1 MRKSCKERG
10 RSGVWSPV
18 VTPVLPAERVPM
30 RRVMAVDQTAVEGE
44 HLEHDDFVALY
55 EASFDEMVRLAFL
68 LVGSQEIARD
78 VVQDSFVKLHR
89 AWVRADNPHAYLRR
103 IVVNECT
110 THHRRRFRH
119 LRVQSMLVAT
129 DSINDQPDEI
139 SDALAALPERQRAAI
154 VLRYWHDCSENE
166 IAAILDCRPGT
177 VGSLLHRGIAE
188 LRRVIEP

>member
-1 MRKSCKERG
+1 
-10 RSGVWSPV
+10 V
-18 VTPVLPAERVPM
+18 VSPVLPIERVPM
-30 RRVMAVDQTAVEGE
+30 RRVVAVDQTPAGSETVG
-44 HLEHDDFVALY
+44 HDDFVTLY
-55 EASFDEMVRLAFL
+55 ESSFGEMVRLAFL

-89 AWVRADNPHAYLRR
+89 AWERAENPHAYLRR

-119 LRVQSMLVAT
+119 LRVQPMLIAT
-129 DSINDQPDEI
+129 DSINEQPDEI

-166 IAAILDCRPGT
+166 IAEILDCRPGT
-177 VGSLLHRGIAE
+177 VGSLIHRGIEE
-188 LRRVIEP
+188 LRRVIEL